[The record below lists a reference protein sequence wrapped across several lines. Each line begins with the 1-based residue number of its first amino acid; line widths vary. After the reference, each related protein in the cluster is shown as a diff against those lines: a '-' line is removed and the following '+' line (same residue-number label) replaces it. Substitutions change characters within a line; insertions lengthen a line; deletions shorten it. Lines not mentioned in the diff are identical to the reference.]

1 MPKYVCL
8 CEEVTLEEIKKV
20 VEEEGIK
27 DLETLK
33 RRLRV
38 GMGNCGG
45 RYCLNLLLRLYPSIF
60 GEPQRWKTEE
70 ELHVPPARPP
80 TKPTKLREFLG
91 VGKE

>member
-1 MPKYVCL
+1 MPNYVCL
-8 CEEVTLEEIKKV
+8 CEEVTLEEIRKV

-38 GMGNCGG
+38 GMGHCGG
-45 RYCLNLLLRLYPSIF
+45 RYCINLLLRIYPSIF
-60 GEPQRWKTEE
+60 GVPQRWKTDE

-80 TKPTKLREFLG
+80 AKPVKLREFRR